1 MASGRHIMPLM
12 CSSMLRNRD
21 MMPLFSMTTG
31 YRGRVPASVSA
42 ALTTAFTP
50 PKVTTPRE
58 ILHLHKRLL
67 SHITENSVI
76 YADSWNIKNFKH
88 VKHRFLHPYLEKR
101 VAGVYSAIA
110 PFSGLWSFSFI
121 SVRGGKKNQ
130 SLSWLNHNE
139 TVRSQKCILATL
151 HFFVMPCSTTA
162 HNSIY
167 GWHGPMALLSHRI
180 ERTRGLASWIDWK
193 IMKSHSNEEADAC
206 SEWQEV
212 VNGQWL

>member
-31 YRGRVPASVSA
+31 YMGRVPASVSA

-76 YADSWNIKNFKH
+76 YADRWNIKNFKH
-88 VKHRFLHPYLEKR
+88 IKHRFLHPYLEKR

-121 SVRGGKKNQ
+121 SVRGGKKANLSAGWTTMRLWEARSVFWLRSI
-130 SLSWLNHNE
+130 SLLCPAQPQH
-139 TVRSQKCILATL
+139 TI
-151 HFFVMPCSTTA
+151 PSTDD
-162 HNSIY
+162 
-167 GWHGPMALLSHRI
+167 M
-180 ERTRGLASWIDWK
+180 
-193 IMKSHSNEEADAC
+193 
-206 SEWQEV
+206 
-212 VNGQWL
+212 GQRHCYHTE